1 MTIAQRENEER
12 ETEVAMRRTTIALAA
27 GLAVGAAAGGAGY
40 SIAASSPPAVS
51 AAAPVG
57 PISPVDGAGPG
68 GRLTVEQKQ
77 AALDYFAKHL
87 PCMREHGFALPDPV
101 VGKDSVTVDLTGIP
115 GTEPFDENSAWYRTS
130 KACDAALGIEFPR

>member
-1 MTIAQRENEER
+1 
-12 ETEVAMRRTTIALAA
+12 MRRTMIALAA
-27 GLAVGAAAGGAGY
+27 GLAIGAAAGGAAY

-51 AAAPVG
+51 TAAHAPATGTGRPASLPDG
-57 PISPVDGAGPG
+57 PIGPVDGAGPG
-68 GRLTVEQKQ
+68 GRLTDGQKQ
-77 AALDYFAKHL
+77 AALEYFAKHL

-115 GTEPFDENSAWYRTS
+115 GTEPFDESSAWYRTS